1 MLETMKRVLLM
12 SDKSTKSRE
21 EKTISELQLALRQLR
36 RDKMSMFGLSA
47 IIGMMFLAVFSPY
60 IAPYDPTLQ
69 NFDIALSKPSSTH
82 PFGTDSLG
90 RDVLSRVI
98 YGARVSM
105 LVGTISCAIAMSIGV
120 SMGLAAGYCGPK
132 VDNLISRIIDG
143 IMAFPPLLL
152 AIALMAVLGASMT
165 NVMMALGFTISTH
178 YARLTRG
185 VTLKVK
191 EQTYVLAAKTAGLKG
206 YQNVLR
212 HILPN
217 IVAPIIIQTTVTFAY
232 AIIAEASLSFLG
244 LGVKPPTPSWG
255 VDLSDARRYVLE
267 APWLPV
273 FPGLAIF
280 IAVLGVNMFGDGL
293 NSALNPRERR
303 RL

>member
-1 MLETMKRVLLM
+1 MESTSETPP
-12 SDKSTKSRE
+12 E
-21 EKTISELQLALRQLR
+21 EKTISEFRLALRQLK
-36 RDKMSMFGLSA
+36 RDKMGMFGLT
-47 IIGMMFLAVFSPY
+47 IVVGMVFLAFFSPY
-60 IAPYDPTLQ
+60 LAPHDPAEQ
-69 NFDIALSKPSSTH
+69 DFSIALSPPSGTH

-90 RDVLSRVI
+90 RDVISRVMW
-98 YGARVSM
+98 GARVSVM
-105 LVGTISCAIAMSIGV
+105 VGIVSCGIAMSIGV
-120 SMGLAAGYCGPK
+120 PMGVAAGYGGSK
-132 VDNLISRIIDG
+132 IDTIISRIIDG

-152 AIALMAVLGASMT
+152 AIALMAVIGPSMT

-191 EQTYVLAAKTAGLKG
+191 EETFVMAARTMGLRG
-206 YQNVLR
+206 YQIVLR

-217 IVAPIIIQTTVTFAY
+217 IVAPILIQTSVTFAY

-244 LGVKPPTPSWG
+244 LGVRPPTPSWG
-255 VDLSDARRYVLE
+255 MDLSDARKFVLDV
-267 APWLPV
+267 PLLPL

-280 IAVLGVNMFGDGL
+280 LAVLGVNMLGDGL

>member
-1 MLETMKRVLLM
+1 V
-12 SDKSTKSRE
+12 TKTKNTSRAGPE
-21 EKTISELQLALRQLR
+21 EKSASEFRLAVRQLKK
-36 RDKMSMFGLSA
+36 DKMSMFGLSV
-47 IIGMMFLAVFSPY
+47 IVGMVFLAIFSQY
-60 IAPYDPTLQ
+60 LIPYDPTEQ
-69 NFDIALSKPSSTH
+69 NFDIALANPSWDH

-90 RDVLSRVI
+90 RDMLSRVI
-98 YGARVSM
+98 TGARISIV
-105 LVGTISCAIAMSIGV
+105 VGIISCAIAMSIGV
-120 SMGLAAGYCGPK
+120 PMGIAAGYGGPK
-132 VDNLISRIIDG
+132 VDNVISRIIDG

-191 EQTYVLAAKTAGLKG
+191 EQTYVMAAKTIGLKE
-206 YQNVLR
+206 YQIVLK

-217 IVAPIIIQTTVTFAY
+217 IIAPIIIQTTVTFAY

-255 VDLSDARRYVLE
+255 LDLSDARKYVLE
-267 APWLPV
+267 APWLPL
-273 FPGLAIF
+273 FPGFAIF

>member
-1 MLETMKRVLLM
+1 MIK
-12 SDKSTKSRE
+12 TKNTSRAGPE
-21 EKTISELQLALRQLR
+21 EKSASEFRLAVRQLKK
-36 RDKMSMFGLSA
+36 DKMSMFGLSV
-47 IIGMMFLAVFSPY
+47 IVGMVFLAIFSQY
-60 IAPYDPTLQ
+60 LVPYDPTVQ
-69 NFDIALSKPSSTH
+69 NFDIALAHPSWDH

-90 RDVLSRVI
+90 RDMLSRVVT
-98 YGARVSM
+98 GARVSIV
-105 LVGTISCAIAMSIGV
+105 VGIISCAIAMSIGV
-120 SMGLAAGYCGPK
+120 PMGIVAGYGGPK
-132 VDNLISRIIDG
+132 VDNVISRIIDG

-191 EQTYVLAAKTAGLKG
+191 EQTYVIAAKTIGLKE
-206 YQNVLR
+206 YQIVLK

-217 IVAPIIIQTTVTFAY
+217 IIAPIIIQTTVTFAY

-255 VDLSDARRYVLE
+255 LDLSDARKYVLE
-267 APWLPV
+267 APWLPL
-273 FPGLAIF
+273 FPGFAIF

>member
-1 MLETMKRVLLM
+1 MKSL
-12 SDKSTKSRE
+12 SRFFRRTDPMYE

-36 RDKMSMFGLSA
+36 RDKMAMFGLASVA
-47 IIGMMFLAVFSPY
+47 LMMFLAVFSSY
-60 IAPYDPTLQ
+60 LAPYDPTEQ
-69 NFDIALSKPSSTH
+69 NFGIALSKPSALH

-90 RDVLSRVI
+90 RDVLSRVMW
-98 YGARVSM
+98 GAQVSM
-105 LVGTISCAIAMSIGV
+105 LVGMISCGIAMSIGV
-120 SMGLAAGYCGPK
+120 PMGIIAGYCGPK
-132 VDNLISRIIDG
+132 ADNLISRIIDG

-152 AIALMAVLGASMT
+152 AIALMAVLGASTT
-165 NVMMALGFTISTH
+165 NVMMALGLTISTH

-185 VTLKVK
+185 VTLKTK
-191 EQTYVLAAKTAGLKG
+191 EQTYVLAARTIGLRG
-206 YQNVLR
+206 HQIVLR

-267 APWLPV
+267 APWLPM
-273 FPGLAIF
+273 FPGFAVF
-280 IAVLGVNMFGDGL
+280 FAVLGINMFGDAL